1 MTPIAANR
9 DPDKEAWTMTSNRKG
24 YEVDRRSLLKG
35 GAFALAAFGSGI
47 SLLLPR
53 RGEAA
58 AKVVVKYDW
67 LMSNGQIGD
76 IVALDK
82 GYFAE
87 QGFEVEFSP
96 GGPNSATVPPVVTG
110 QAALGQFSDSA
121 QLLLARA
128 SGVPVKIIACGYRM
142 APFAFYS
149 LPKAPIRTVQ
159 DMIGKRIGIQPTAR
173 FVLDAILS
181 KNNIDPAQL
190 TITNIG
196 FDMAPLVADQVDAV
210 TGWITNTQA
219 LSVIGPDR
227 IDLMMGDTGLPSYA
241 NVYFATDEAVA
252 GNADQLARF
261 IAAVGK
267 GWGWTRDNPE
277 EAVKI
282 AVAAYPQLDLAVELA
297 TIERVLSLSF
307 DASTAKDGWGTFD
320 PAAVQEQIS
329 VYDTIGQFPGGAP
342 KLDDCVATAILEMTA
357 SDRPKYG

>member
-1 MTPIAANR
+1 MTRQHRGTITRR
-9 DPDKEAWTMTSNRKG
+9 D
-24 YEVDRRSLLKG
+24 LLQR
-35 GAFALAAFGSGI
+35 GAFSLAAAGAGI
-47 SLLLPR
+47 SLLVSR
-53 RGEAA
+53 EGRADM

-82 GYFAE
+82 KFYEE
-87 QGFEVEFSP
+87 QGLAVEFAP

-110 QAALGQFSDSA
+110 EAALGQFSDSA

-128 SGVPVKIIACGYRM
+128 SGVPVKIIACGFRM

-181 KNNIDPAQL
+181 KNKIDPAQM

-196 FDMAPLVADQVDAV
+196 FDMMPLVAGQVDAV

-252 GNADQLARF
+252 DNADVLARF
-261 IAAVGK
+261 IRAAAK
-267 GWGWTRDNPE
+267 GWDWTHQNPK
-277 EAVKI
+277 EAVAV
-282 AVAAYPQLDLAVELA
+282 AVAAYPALDKEVELA
-297 TIERVLSLSF
+297 TIDRVLSLSF
-307 DASTAKDGWGTFD
+307 DATTAKDGWGTFD
-320 PAAVQEQIS
+320 PASVQEQIS
-329 VYDTIGQFPGGAP
+329 VYDAVGQFPNGAP
-342 KLDDCVATAILEMTA
+342 KLEDSISTAILEATA
-357 SDRPKYG
+357 KDRPKYG

>member
-1 MTPIAANR
+1 MARQHRGTITRRDLLRNGAFSLAAVG
-9 DPDKEAWTMTSNRKG
+9 AG
-24 YEVDRRSLLKG
+24 VSLLV
-35 GAFALAAFGSGI
+35 
-47 SLLLPR
+47 PR
-53 RGEAA
+53 EGHAEA
-58 AKVVVKYDW
+58 AKVVMKYDW

-82 GYFAE
+82 KFYEE
-87 QGFEVEFSP
+87 QGLAVEFSP

-149 LPKAPIRTVQ
+149 LPKAPIRTVK
-159 DMIGKRIGIQPTAR
+159 DMIGRRIGIQPTAR

-181 KNNIDPAQL
+181 KNKIDPAQM

-196 FDMAPLVADQVDAV
+196 FDMTPLVAGQVDAV

-241 NVYFATDEAVA
+241 NVYFATDDAVA
-252 GNADQLARF
+252 KNADVLARF
-261 IAAVGK
+261 IRAAAKGWDWTHQNPKEAVG
-267 GWGWTRDNPE
+267 
-277 EAVKI
+277 I
-282 AVAAYPQLDLAVELA
+282 AVAAYPQLDKEIELA
-297 TIERVLSLSF
+297 TIDRVLSLSF
-307 DASTAKDGWGTFD
+307 DAATAKDGWGTFD
-320 PAAVQEQIS
+320 PASVQEQIS
-329 VYDTIGQFPGGAP
+329 VYDGIGQFPNGAP
-342 KLDDCVATAILEMTA
+342 KLADCVSTAILEMTA
-357 SDRPKYG
+357 KDRPKYG

>member
-1 MTPIAANR
+1 
-9 DPDKEAWTMTSNRKG
+9 MTSNRRR
-24 YEVDRRSLLKG
+24 YEVDRRSVLKG
-35 GAFALAAFGSGI
+35 GAFTLAAFGSGI

-53 RGEAA
+53 RSEAA

-82 GYFAE
+82 GFFAE

-128 SGVPVKIIACGYRM
+128 SGVPIKIIACGFRM

-173 FVLDAILS
+173 YVLDAILV
-181 KNNIDPAQL
+181 KNQIDPSQL

-196 FDMAPLVADQVDAV
+196 FDMTPLVADQVDAV

-252 GNADQLARF
+252 GNAETLAKF
-261 IAAVGK
+261 ISAVAK
-267 GWGWTRDNPE
+267 GWAWTHENPE

-282 AVAAYPQLDLAVELA
+282 TVAAYPQLDLAIELQ
-297 TIERVLSLSF
+297 TIGRILSLSF

-320 PAAVQEQIS
+320 PAAIGEQIA
-329 VYDTIGQFPGGAP
+329 VYDTIGQFAGGAP
-342 KLDDCVATAILEMTA
+342 DLDDCITTAILDMTTA
-357 SDRPKYG
+357 DRPKYG